1 MERALLSGAN
11 FDSRANDQATP
22 LMAPA
27 NANQSAIVDLLRSEG
42 ANVMARNRPL
52 SWEDQNGLWDH
63 TFLSWRYEGAV

>member
-1 MERALLSGAN
+1 
-11 FDSRANDQATP
+11 
-22 LMAPA
+22 MAPA